1 MRRRP
6 TARAGGWDKRE
17 FEGLGVFMDKKA
29 LLTLI
34 HETLAGYRYEPPPTG
49 STIGAPWS
57 AERVNAYVEKL
68 RAALVEPYVQRFEL
82 REIYDQVGQSEPSYA
97 DFWVVA
103 ESGAGYLEWYD
114 PATGE
119 FGLGIFNG
127 KTGSFL
133 SLSERVEIS
142 SGFLRNVVSRRT
154 NRCR

>member
-1 MRRRP
+1 M
-6 TARAGGWDKRE
+6 
-17 FEGLGVFMDKKA
+17 
-29 LLTLI
+29 
-34 HETLAGYRYEPPPTG
+34 
-49 STIGAPWS
+49 
-57 AERVNAYVEKL
+57 
-68 RAALVEPYVQRFEL
+68 VEPYVQRFEL

-142 SGFLRNVVSRRT
+142 SGFFAQCSESPTNAAVRLFKVEVDGVVFLPALTSPDWFDVSGLV
-154 NRCR
+154 